1 MAQYKT
7 FWYDN
12 PGTDYKKYIPDYQ
25 KYYVAK
31 PNEQYSD
38 AQSPYAAQIN
48 EAQNRLN
55 NAEWNKPRAYQSAY
69 NDRINALID
78 DMANRKFSYDING
91 DALYNQYKNQYM
103 TQGKQAMQDSMAQAA
118 LLTGGYGNSYGA
130 AVGNQAYQSYLNQLN
145 DRIPELYNLAL
156 SRYNTETTDKQN
168 LYNMMSGQE
177 AQNYAQYRDRV
188 ADYQADRGYY
198 DAQLQNLR
206 TMGQNLWGQNWNNYW
221 NAAERNDSNWSTAL
235 EAGLNAFDKNW
246 NNYHWAEEQTQHN
259 YEQAVSEDQWADEM
273 AEKIRQFNEDLAYKY
288 YDTDTSAATSRYSAD
303 KSYDASIYGA
313 DKSYD
318 ANIYKANNSG
328 SSGSSSSGGSSSSA
342 KAGSTGELSAN
353 YSNVMSGISSKAEF
367 NKSHA
372 LSNRYQSYR
381 DYVYTQI
388 DNSGLTD
395 GEKLYMWNTYKSKYG
410 FN

>member
-38 AQSPYAAQIN
+38 ARSPYAAQIN

-177 AQNYAQYRDRV
+177 AQNYSQYRDRV

-206 TMGQNLWGQNWNNYW
+206 TMGQNLWGQNWDNYW

-259 YEQAVSEDQWADEM
+259 YEQAVSEDQWQAEQN
-273 AEKIRQFNEDLAYKY
+273 EKIRQFNESQAYNYWKANL
-288 YDTDTSAATSRYSAD
+288 DDATSRYSTD
-303 KSYDASIYGA
+303 KSYEASV
-313 DKSYD
+313 
-318 ANIYKANNSG
+318 YKANNSG
-328 SSGSSSSGGSSSSA
+328 SGSDSSSGGSSTSNAASVA
-342 KAGSTGELSAN
+342 NEVKKFNAGILDVGNFYTQKMVG
-353 YSNVMSGISSKAEF
+353 
-367 NKSHA
+367 NKS
-372 LSNRYQSYR
+372 LSNYKEYR
-381 DYVYTQI
+381 DYI
-388 DNSGLTD
+388 SDKIN
-395 GEKLYMWNTYKSKYG
+395 KNTSLSYDARVQLMKEHDL
-410 FN
+410 F